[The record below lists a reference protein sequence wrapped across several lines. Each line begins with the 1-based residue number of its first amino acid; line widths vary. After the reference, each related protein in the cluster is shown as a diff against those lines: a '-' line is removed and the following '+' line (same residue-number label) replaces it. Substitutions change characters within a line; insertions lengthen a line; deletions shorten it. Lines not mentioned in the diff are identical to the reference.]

1 MFRFLI
7 SFLTSFG
14 IFYFLFS
21 RKIIDVEI
29 QKDDDQDFLKENT
42 GKLINVIREFNR
54 MKNDI

>member
-1 MFRFLI
+1 MFRFLF

-14 IFYFLFS
+14 IFYYLFS
-21 RKIIDVEI
+21 NRIIEIDI

-42 GKLINVIREFNR
+42 GELINVIREFNR

>member
-1 MFRFLI
+1 MFRFLF

-14 IFYFLFS
+14 IFYYLFS
-21 RKIIDVEI
+21 NRIIEIDI